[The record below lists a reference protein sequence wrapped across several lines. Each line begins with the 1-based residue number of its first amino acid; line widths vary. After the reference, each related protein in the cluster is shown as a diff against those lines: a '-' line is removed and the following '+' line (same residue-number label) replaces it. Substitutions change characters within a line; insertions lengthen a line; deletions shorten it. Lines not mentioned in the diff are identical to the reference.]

1 MPLVPHAFPV
11 KKSCAA
17 VFVHT
22 TAIVEKEE
30 ETMRIALISLAVL
43 TVTLPAGVELA
54 SAQPRPYCMQSG
66 RGGPGGGIPDCSFH
80 TLEQCLASRGGGTD
94 GCFANPALMWDRIE
108 GKRTQQPRSRTGRG
122 Q

>member
-1 MPLVPHAFPV
+1 M
-11 KKSCAA
+11 KKSRAA
-17 VFVHT
+17 VLVHMS
-22 TAIVEKEE
+22 AIVPKEE

-43 TVTLPAGVELA
+43 TVTLSAGIELA
-54 SAQPRPYCMQSG
+54 SAAPRPFCMQAG

-80 TLEQCLASRGGGTD
+80 TMEQCLASRGGGTD